1 MSPVKRRAAASASL
15 LLYLSTAVFAACT
28 AASALLSP
36 PTPTPTPEPTA
47 TATPLPPP
55 TPTATPTLTPTPAP
69 TATPAPTRTATP
81 LPPTPTPARSATAAP
96 TTQVAPSQVAQGRF
110 VLLQVQASV
119 STRVTARFEGRELA
133 FAAGGLGQWALIPIP
148 ANAPPG
154 PREVLI
160 NMQLAAGQATQSRV
174 GFQVLAGAFDVED
187 IDVSTDPTATAA
199 LNASAQEETT
209 LATVFASASATQRWS
224 QPFAGPAQAP
234 LSSPFGVRRSYNG
247 VLTGSFHQGTDFAL
261 NTGDPVASANKGRVV
276 LARLLITR
284 GNAVIIDHGLGVYT
298 GYYHLSALSVQ
309 EGQEV
314 ERGAFVGRVGSTGLV
329 TGPHLHWELRVL
341 GVPVDPMAA
350 VGQYLGPKP

>member
-1 MSPVKRRAAASASL
+1 MSPVKRRAAAAASL

-28 AASALLSP
+28 AASAFLSP

-55 TPTATPTLTPTPAP
+55 TPIPTPTPAP
-69 TATPAPTRTATP
+69 TATPTVTRTPTP
-81 LPPTPTPARSATAAP
+81 LPPTPSPARSPTAAP
-96 TTQVAPSQVAQGRF
+96 TTQVAPSQVAQGQF
-110 VLLQVQASV
+110 VLVQVPANPP
-119 STRVTARFEGRELA
+119 TRLTARFEGRELA

-160 NMQLAAGQATQSRV
+160 NMQPPAGQATQSRV

-224 QPFAGPAQAP
+224 QPFSAPALASV
-234 LSSPFGVRRSYNG
+234 SSPFGVRRSYNG

-261 NTGDPVASANKGRVV
+261 NTGDPVAAANKGHVV

-284 GNAVIIDHGLGVYT
+284 GNAVIVDHGLGVYT

-309 EGQEV
+309 EGQQV
-314 ERGAFVGRVGSTGLV
+314 ERGALVGRVGSTGLV

-341 GVPVDPMAA
+341 GVPVDPMAV